1 MNTGIYNLGV
11 GGLAAAQAGLVA
23 TGHNI
28 ANASTAGYRR
38 QSIEQA
44 ALPALV
50 TGSGFMGQGVQV
62 TSVVRAYSQSLE
74 TQLSQAQSQAS
85 YFSTYQAQMAQID
98 NVVADAT
105 AGLSPALQAF
115 FASTQTVASN
125 PADVASRQSLL
136 SAGSTL
142 TARFNAL
149 ASRFDELQSGVNT
162 QISATVKNVNTL
174 AQQVATLNDR
184 ILAQQQNPQQQPNDL
199 LDQRDA
205 LISQLNKL
213 TGATTVQQSDGSINV
228 VVGTGQS
235 LVVGHQAIPLGALQS
250 PEDPRQTVVGYS
262 ISGNSVPLGDNAFQG
277 GSLGALLA
285 FRTNDLNTAQN
296 ALGQVAVGLT
306 QTFNDQHQLG
316 QDLNGAAGV
325 NFFKPLTPDVIARS
339 TNSGSAVV
347 SASVSDATALT
358 ASDYRLSYTGTGY
371 TVTRLADNT
380 VTAYASL
387 PQTIDGLSISLAS
400 GAAASGDSFLI
411 EPTRSAARNMAMN
424 ITNGA
429 QIAAAAPMRAAA
441 ANANTGSGTISAG
454 TVDAPPPQNA
464 NIRQP
469 VTLTFTAAGTFSVSG
484 TGTGNPVGVAYTAG
498 SDISYNGWTVQI
510 AGTPAVGDVFTIGPN
525 SGGVADGRNAL
536 RLGGLQTQNMLSSGT
551 ASYQGVYSQMVSQ
564 VGSKTQQVNVMVET
578 QNTLAQQATVAQQ
591 SVSGVNLDEEAAN
604 LLRYQQAY
612 QAAGKMIQIAQSLF
626 QSILQIQ

>member
-1 MNTGIYNLGV
+1 MQTGIYNLGI

-38 QSIEQA
+38 QSIDQA
-44 ALPALV
+44 ALPALS

-213 TGATTVQQSDGSINV
+213 TGATSVQQSDGSINV

-235 LVVGHQAIPLGALQS
+235 LVVGHQAMTLGALQS

-316 QDLNGAAGV
+316 QDLNGVAGV

-387 PQTIDGLSISLAS
+387 PQTIDGLTISLAS

-454 TVDAPPPQNA
+454 TVNAPPPQNA

>member
-11 GGLAAAQAGLVA
+11 GALAAAQAGLVA

-213 TGATTVQQSDGSINV
+213 TGATSVQQSDGSINV

-235 LVVGHQAIPLGALQS
+235 LVVGHQAMTLGALQS
-250 PEDPRQTVVGYS
+250 QEDPRQTVVGYS

-339 TNSGSAVV
+339 TNGGSAVV
-347 SASVSDATALT
+347 SASVGDATALT

>member
-1 MNTGIYNLGV
+1 MNTGIYNLGI

-38 QSIEQA
+38 QSIDQA
-44 ALPALV
+44 ALPALA

-213 TGATTVQQSDGSINV
+213 TGATSVQQSDGSINV

-235 LVVGHQAIPLGALQS
+235 LVVGHQAMTLGALQS
-250 PEDPRQTVVGYS
+250 QEDPRQTVVGYS

-325 NFFKPLTPDVIARS
+325 NFFKPLTDR
-339 TNSGSAVV
+339 
-347 SASVSDATALT
+347 
-358 ASDYRLSYTGTGY
+358 
-371 TVTRLADNT
+371 
-380 VTAYASL
+380 
-387 PQTIDGLSISLAS
+387 
-400 GAAASGDSFLI
+400 
-411 EPTRSAARNMAMN
+411 
-424 ITNGA
+424 
-429 QIAAAAPMRAAA
+429 RAH
-441 ANANTGSGTISAG
+441 
-454 TVDAPPPQNA
+454 V
-464 NIRQP
+464 
-469 VTLTFTAAGTFSVSG
+469 
-484 TGTGNPVGVAYTAG
+484 
-498 SDISYNGWTVQI
+498 
-510 AGTPAVGDVFTIGPN
+510 
-525 SGGVADGRNAL
+525 
-536 RLGGLQTQNMLSSGT
+536 
-551 ASYQGVYSQMVSQ
+551 
-564 VGSKTQQVNVMVET
+564 
-578 QNTLAQQATVAQQ
+578 
-591 SVSGVNLDEEAAN
+591 
-604 LLRYQQAY
+604 
-612 QAAGKMIQIAQSLF
+612 
-626 QSILQIQ
+626 

>member
-213 TGATTVQQSDGSINV
+213 TGATSVQQSDGSINV

>member
-1 MNTGIYNLGV
+1 MNTGIYNLGI

-38 QSIEQA
+38 QSIDQA
-44 ALPALV
+44 ALPALA

-174 AQQVATLNDR
+174 AQQVATFNDR

-213 TGATTVQQSDGSINV
+213 TGATSVQQSDGSINV

-235 LVVGHQAIPLGALQS
+235 LVVGHQAMTLGALQS
-250 PEDPRQTVVGYS
+250 QEDPRQTVVGYS

-339 TNSGSAVV
+339 TNGGSAVV

>member
-1 MNTGIYNLGV
+1 MSTGIYNLGV
-11 GGLAAAQAGLVA
+11 GGLAAAQAGLIA

-28 ANASTAGYRR
+28 ANASTAGYHR
-38 QSIEQA
+38 QAIEQA
-44 ALPALV
+44 AQPALV
-50 TGSGFMGQGVQV
+50 TGSGFMGQGVRV

-74 TQLSQAQSQAS
+74 AQVSQAEAQSS

-98 NVVADAT
+98 NVVADAN

-115 FASTQTVASN
+115 FASTQTVAAN
-125 PADVASRQSLL
+125 PADAASRQGML

-142 TARFNAL
+142 TARFNSL
-149 ASRFDELQSGVNT
+149 AARFDELQSGVNT
-162 QISATVKNVNTL
+162 QISATVKNVNSL
-174 AQQVATLNDR
+174 AQQVASLNER
-184 ILAQQQNPQQQPNDL
+184 ILLQQQNPTQPPNDL

-205 LISQLNKL
+205 VIGQLNKL
-213 TGATTVQQSDGSINV
+213 TGATAIQQSDGSLNV
-228 VVGTGQS
+228 VVGSGQS
-235 LVVGHQAIPLGALQS
+235 LVVGRQAMSLGALTS
-250 PEDPRQTVVGYS
+250 NEDPRQTVVGYS

-277 GSLGALLA
+277 GSLGALLT
-285 FRTNDLNTAQN
+285 FRSNDLNAAQN
-296 ALGQVAVGLT
+296 ALGQVAAGLA
-306 QTFNDQHQLG
+306 QTFNEQHQLG
-316 QDLNGAAGV
+316 QDLNGVAGA
-325 NFFKPLTPDVIARS
+325 NFFRPLTPDVLARS
-339 TNSGSAVV
+339 TNAGSAVV
-347 SASVSDATALT
+347 TASVSDATALT

-387 PQTIDGLSISLAS
+387 PQTIDGLTIAVAS

-411 EPTRSAARNMAMN
+411 EPTRSAARNMAVN
-424 ITNGA
+424 LTNGA
-429 QIAAAAPMRAAA
+429 QIAAAAPMRSAAA
-441 ANANTGSGTISAG
+441 SANTGSGTISAG

-469 VTLTFTAAGTFSVSG
+469 VTLTFTAAGTFNVSG
-484 TGTGNPVGVAYTAG
+484 TGTGNPVGVAYSAG
-498 SDISYNGWTVQI
+498 ADISYNGWTVQI
-510 AGTPAVGDVFTIGPN
+510 SGTPAAGDVFTIGPN

-536 RLGGLQTQNMLSSGT
+536 LLGTLQTRNMLSAGT
-551 ASYQGVYSQMVSQ
+551 ASYQGAYSQMVAQ
-564 VGSKTQQVNVMVET
+564 VGSKTQQINVMVET
-578 QNTLAQQATVAQQ
+578 QKTLAQQATVAQQ

>member
-1 MNTGIYNLGV
+1 MNTGIYNLGI

-213 TGATTVQQSDGSINV
+213 TGATSVQQSDGSINV

-235 LVVGHQAIPLGALQS
+235 LVVGHQAMTLGALQS
-250 PEDPRQTVVGYS
+250 QEDPRQTVVGYS

-316 QDLNGAAGV
+316 QDLNGVAGV

>member
-28 ANASTAGYRR
+28 ANASSAGYRR

-44 ALPALV
+44 ALPALA

-174 AQQVATLNDR
+174 TQQVATLNDR
-184 ILAQQQNPQQQPNDL
+184 ILAQQRNPQQQPNDL

-213 TGATTVQQSDGSINV
+213 TGATSVQQSDGSINV
-228 VVGTGQS
+228 VVGSGQS

-316 QDLNGAAGV
+316 QDLNGVAGV

-387 PQTIDGLSISLAS
+387 PQTIDGLTISLAS

-536 RLGGLQTQNMLSSGT
+536 LLGGLQTQNMLSSGT

-564 VGSKTQQVNVMVET
+564 VGSKMQQVNVMVET

>member
-213 TGATTVQQSDGSINV
+213 TGATSVQQSDGSINV

-339 TNSGSAVV
+339 TNGGSAVV

>member
-11 GGLAAAQAGLVA
+11 GALAAAQAGLVA

-162 QISATVKNVNTL
+162 QISSTVKNVNTL
-174 AQQVATLNDR
+174 TQQVATLNDR
-184 ILAQQQNPQQQPNDL
+184 ILAQQRNPQQQPNDL

-213 TGATTVQQSDGSINV
+213 TGATSVQQSDGSINV

-235 LVVGHQAIPLGALQS
+235 LVVGHQAMTLGALQS
-250 PEDPRQTVVGYS
+250 QEDPRQTVVGYS

-316 QDLNGAAGV
+316 QDLNGVAGV

>member
-213 TGATTVQQSDGSINV
+213 TGATSVQQSDGSINV

-235 LVVGHQAIPLGALQS
+235 LVVGHQAMTLGALQS
-250 PEDPRQTVVGYS
+250 QEDPRQTVVGYS

-339 TNSGSAVV
+339 TNGGSAVV
-347 SASVSDATALT
+347 SASVGDATALT

>member
-213 TGATTVQQSDGSINV
+213 TGATSVQQSDGSINV

-235 LVVGHQAIPLGALQS
+235 LVVGHQAMTLGALQS
-250 PEDPRQTVVGYS
+250 QEDPRQTVVGYS

>member
-1 MNTGIYNLGV
+1 MNTGIYNLGI

-213 TGATTVQQSDGSINV
+213 TGATSVQQSDGSINV
-228 VVGTGQS
+228 VVGSGQS

-316 QDLNGAAGV
+316 QDLNGVAGV

-339 TNSGSAVV
+339 TNGGSAVV

>member
-213 TGATTVQQSDGSINV
+213 TGATSVQQSDGSINV
-228 VVGTGQS
+228 VVGSGQS

-316 QDLNGAAGV
+316 QDLNGVAGV

>member
-235 LVVGHQAIPLGALQS
+235 LVVGHQAMTLGALQS
-250 PEDPRQTVVGYS
+250 QEDPRQTVVGYS

-339 TNSGSAVV
+339 TNGGSAVV
-347 SASVSDATALT
+347 SASVGDATALT

>member
-1 MNTGIYNLGV
+1 MNTGIYNLGI

-213 TGATTVQQSDGSINV
+213 TGATSVQQSDGSINV
-228 VVGTGQS
+228 VVGSGQS

-316 QDLNGAAGV
+316 QDLNGVAGV

>member
-1 MNTGIYNLGV
+1 M
-11 GGLAAAQAGLVA
+11 
-23 TGHNI
+23 
-28 ANASTAGYRR
+28 
-38 QSIEQA
+38 
-44 ALPALV
+44 
-50 TGSGFMGQGVQV
+50 
-62 TSVVRAYSQSLE
+62 
-74 TQLSQAQSQAS
+74 
-85 YFSTYQAQMAQID
+85 
-98 NVVADAT
+98 
-105 AGLSPALQAF
+105 
-115 FASTQTVASN
+115 
-125 PADVASRQSLL
+125 
-136 SAGSTL
+136 
-142 TARFNAL
+142 
-149 ASRFDELQSGVNT
+149 
-162 QISATVKNVNTL
+162 
-174 AQQVATLNDR
+174 
-184 ILAQQQNPQQQPNDL
+184 
-199 LDQRDA
+199 
-205 LISQLNKL
+205 
-213 TGATTVQQSDGSINV
+213 
-228 VVGTGQS
+228 
-235 LVVGHQAIPLGALQS
+235 
-250 PEDPRQTVVGYS
+250 
-262 ISGNSVPLGDNAFQG
+262 
-277 GSLGALLA
+277 
-285 FRTNDLNTAQN
+285 
-296 ALGQVAVGLT
+296 
-306 QTFNDQHQLG
+306 
-316 QDLNGAAGV
+316 NGAAGV

-510 AGTPAVGDVFTIGPN
+510 AGTPAVGDVFTIGPT